1 MPAAAAVRRTT
12 RHATEVQP
20 KAAKLGPRFAT
31 NQVQAQS
38 GGAGELV
45 RREGVRRILRSASY
59 PLNDKRTVAQKEA
72 VLAAAQVI
80 EKAPTLPH
88 YAFLDS

>member
-1 MPAAAAVRRTT
+1 MPAAAAVGRTT

-20 KAAKLGPRFAT
+20 KAAKLGPKLAT
-31 NQVQAQS
+31 DQVHAQS

-45 RREGVRRILRSASY
+45 RREGVRRILRSASF

-80 EKAPTLPH
+80 EKAPNVATLCFP
-88 YAFLDS
+88 